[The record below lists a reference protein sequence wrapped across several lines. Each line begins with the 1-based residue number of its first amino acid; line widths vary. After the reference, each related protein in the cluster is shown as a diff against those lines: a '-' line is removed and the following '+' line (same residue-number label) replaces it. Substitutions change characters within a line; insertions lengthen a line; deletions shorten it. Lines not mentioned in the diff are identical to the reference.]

1 MPVICLLFIVN
12 TDHMITHL
20 SEGRRFCQ
28 TAISSQPGTVPDGKW
43 STGLCECWGDMGDCC
58 FALWCLPVF
67 ACKTSRAAG
76 GCVCLPLLDCVSCVP
91 PASLAMRAA
100 VRERYGIEGSLYSD
114 CFYGC
119 CCYPLSWCQ
128 ISREIKRRAAAL
140 SNAHSSSRSSSSSK
154 RWRVPLVH
162 LSNAHLV

>member
-1 MPVICLLFIVN
+1 MERLPVELTVV
-12 TDHMITHL
+12 
-20 SEGRRFCQ
+20 R
-28 TAISSQPGTVPDGKW
+28 SQPGPVSDGQW
-43 STGLCECWGDMGDCC
+43 STGLCECYGDMSDCC

-100 VRERYGIEGSLYSD
+100 VRERYGIEGSVYSD

-140 SNAHSSSRSSSSSK
+140 SNAQTSSYSSSSSK
-154 RWRVPLVH
+154 RWHVPLFH

>member
-1 MPVICLLFIVN
+1 MVSGAQDCVN
-12 TDHMITHL
+12 V
-20 SEGRRFCQ
+20 G
-28 TAISSQPGTVPDGKW
+28 GTWV
-43 STGLCECWGDMGDCC
+43 T
-58 FALWCLPVF
+58 
-67 ACKTSRAAG
+67 TSRAAG

-140 SNAHSSSRSSSSSK
+140 SHAQSSSHSSK
-154 RWRVPLVH
+154 RWRVPLVR